1 MKNFIEY
8 ISSQFKNPQGL
19 GGTIVG
25 IIQNTVNQAMYSAAV
40 HMTEFQSDGK
50 ILDIGYGNGYL
61 LKKLYRK
68 QPVDMYGID
77 ISCDAEE
84 MARRKNAK
92 AANANHL
99 HLSVGDCCDLPYE
112 DNMFEAIIS
121 INTVYFWSDTLK
133 GLSEVHRT
141 LKTGKSF
148 YNFVFTKEYLN
159 TIKFTQT
166 GYKKFTRDELI
177 QYGRQA
183 GFENIVVKEVVEG
196 KSFAVI
202 YTK

>member
-8 ISSQFKNPQGL
+8 ISSQFKNPQGFA
-19 GGTIVG
+19 GAIVG
-25 IIQNTVNQAMYSAAV
+25 IIQNKVNRAMYSAAV
-40 HMTEFQSDGK
+40 RMVEIQPDEK
-50 ILDIGYGNGYL
+50 ILDIGYGNGHL
-61 LKKLYRK
+61 LKKLYQK

-84 MARRKNAK
+84 MARKKNPK

-99 HLSVGDCCDLPYE
+99 HLSVGDCCGLPYE
-112 DNMFEAIIS
+112 DNMFDAVTS
-121 INTVYFWSDTLK
+121 INTVYFWNDTLK
-133 GLSEVHRT
+133 GLSEIHRV

-148 YNFVFTKEYLN
+148 YNFVFTREYLN
-159 TIKFTQT
+159 TIRFTKT
-166 GYKKFTRDELI
+166 GYKKFTQDELV

-183 GFENIVVKEVVEG
+183 GFEDIAVKEVVAG
-196 KSFAVI
+196 KSFVVI